1 MRAPLSITY
10 AKMRLNHVEKRITDK
25 MGGSRRERK
34 QKEQRKKTAERR
46 EERKLWEWESYPGIA
61 SN

>member
-34 QKEQRKKTAERR
+34 QKGAEEKKQLRGGKR
-46 EERKLWEWESYPGIA
+46 ENYGSGKAILE
-61 SN
+61 